1 MRNLIMYV
9 LVPGIT
15 GFAMAYIFVIPRLI
29 AAFPAL
35 ASSNV
40 ASVAATGILTFVL
53 ASVLRGRSKAETPA
67 TEAIDMAPQ
76 RA

>member
-1 MRNLIMYV
+1 MRNFVMYV

-15 GFAMAYIFVIPRLI
+15 GFAMAYIFVIPQLV
-29 AAFPAL
+29 AVFPAL

-40 ASVAATGILTFVL
+40 ATVGATGLLTFAM
-53 ASVLRGRSKAETPA
+53 ASVLRGRGKAEA
-67 TEAIDMAPQ
+67 LVKIDAEAQ